1 MIINEGKCTVKIK
14 RILPICMVCMMLFST
29 VSYAKSVTVTIPEF
43 PVTVNGKVMESKNN
57 QYPLL
62 LYKNITYFPMAYDY
76 ARFLGVKTNWYQQSR
91 AYDYKGVLFVGVAEE
106 RVKEL
111 KIVLTE
117 APNQKCYTATIAD
130 YGIALNTT
138 NPENYLN
145 NSKEEYPILNFR
157 GVTYFPLTW
166 RFAVEEF
173 GWAYSYDNK
182 NGLRIES
189 GNPFRPIINDRR
201 IGATLPQATWT
212 DYYYGKEYY
221 VGYPKTTMDNNYKL
235 IVRKR
240 GGQEQEY
247 NLKDQLQ
254 GEYYFNM
261 KKTSSGGFVDS
272 VPSIADN
279 IFSVECRKVDMT
291 RESHVLLKIDL
302 DTGTVISDEVKTQ

>member
-1 MIINEGKCTVKIK
+1 MKIK
-14 RILPICMVCMMLFST
+14 RILPACIACMMLFST
-29 VSYAKSVTVTIPEF
+29 AAYAKSTTVTIPEF

-91 AYDYKGVLFVGVAEE
+91 AYNNRDVLFVGVAED
-106 RVKEL
+106 RTKEL
-111 KIVLTE
+111 KIISTKN
-117 APNQKCYTATIAD
+117 ANQKRDTATIAD

-138 NPENYLN
+138 NPNNYLN

-173 GWAYSYDNK
+173 GWEYSYDNK

-189 GNPFRPIINDRR
+189 GNPFRPVIDDSR

-221 VGYPKTTMDNNYKL
+221 VGYPKTTLDNNYKL
-235 IVRKR
+235 IVRKL
-240 GGQEQEY
+240 GGKEQEY

-254 GEYYFNM
+254 GDYYFNM
-261 KKTSSGGFVDS
+261 KKTSSGGFVES
-272 VPSIADN
+272 EPSIAGN
-279 IFSVECRKVDMT
+279 TFSVECRKVDMAG
-291 RESHVLLKIDL
+291 ESYILLKINL
-302 DTGTVISDEVKTQ
+302 DTGKVISEEAKTK